1 MIYIYMLYI
10 SIYIICIYIY
20 DTCIYIYN
28 GIIVIGLQAAG
39 SLPGTNLDTFLH
51 RTLLC
56 KLPFGK

>member
-1 MIYIYMLYI
+1 MIYIY
-10 SIYIICIYIY
+10 IYH
-20 DTCIYIYN
+20 IYN